1 MSPGHV
7 LDQHTPFAAD
17 VSDEAGPNTTGAT
30 AGQDHETDLLDPWT
44 PGPRKRTTH
53 PDHQAC
59 EHGMAVTDPAHADG
73 LQPNLANPDAAGHTR
88 AVGLPGKGVSGSHG
102 CSGSTG
108 VGEAVGVGV
117 FCRSPFWWLCIV
129 CVVTRL
135 NVYLPDELAAQAKE
149 ARLNLSAVTQ
159 EAVRRT
165 LAARSTD
172 SWLSSTLRTASIG
185 AVTHDR
191 ALEALDEIR
200 DEPPT
205 RHG

>member
-1 MSPGHV
+1 VH
-7 LDQHTPFAAD
+7 
-17 VSDEAGPNTTGAT
+17 N
-30 AGQDHETDLLDPWT
+30 
-44 PGPRKRTTH
+44 
-53 PDHQAC
+53 
-59 EHGMAVTDPAHADG
+59 DG
-73 LQPNLANPDAAGHTR
+73 L
-88 AVGLPGKGVSGSHG
+88 GLPQLPARIPGVGAHQIGDLRPEGQVSLAPLG
-102 CSGSTG
+102 G
-108 VGEAVGVGV
+108 VGESPLRLERRRPRLGAAGQSHLGCLHDSVRPPAVVDERQPLADLRQWQV
-117 FCRSPFWWLCIV
+117 CIV
-129 CVVTRL
+129 CVMTRV

-149 ARLNLSAVTQ
+149 AGLNLSAVTQ

-172 SWLSSTLRTASIG
+172 SWLSSTLRLTSIG